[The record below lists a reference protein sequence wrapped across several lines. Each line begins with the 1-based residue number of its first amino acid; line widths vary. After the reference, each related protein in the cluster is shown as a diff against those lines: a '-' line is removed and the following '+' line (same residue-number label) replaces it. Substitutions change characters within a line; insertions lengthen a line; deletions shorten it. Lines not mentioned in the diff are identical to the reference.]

1 MIGGILMAN
10 VKDVKSKAVKITLTD
25 GVERTIKFTLNAL
38 AELEDRYGSVD
49 EAFKQLD
56 NNSIKAVRCIL
67 WAGLIHEDPELTEQ
81 QVGNLIDIQ
90 YMQELMASLNDA
102 FESDMPVAEKLPDNA
117 EPKLDGAQDPN
128 A

>member
-1 MIGGILMAN
+1 MAN
-10 VKDVKSKAVKITLTD
+10 VTDVKSKAVKITLTD
-25 GVERTIKFTLNAL
+25 GVERTIKFTLNAM

-67 WAGLIHEDPELTEQ
+67 WAGLIHEDPDLTEQ

-90 YMQELMASLNDA
+90 YMQKLMASLGSA
-102 FESDMPVAEKLPDNA
+102 FNADMPEAEKLPENT

-128 A
+128 V

>member
-1 MIGGILMAN
+1 MAN

-25 GVERTIKFTLNAL
+25 GVERTIKFTLNAM

-67 WAGLIHEDPELTEQ
+67 WAGLIHEDPDLTEQ

-90 YMQELMASLNDA
+90 YMQELMSSLGEAFDA
-102 FESDMPVAEKLPDNA
+102 DMPESEKLPETA
-117 EPKLDGAQDPN
+117 EPKLDGAHDPN

>member
-1 MIGGILMAN
+1 MAN

-25 GVERTIKFTLNAL
+25 GVERTIKFTLNAM
-38 AELEDRYGSVD
+38 AELEDRYGSVE

-67 WAGLIHEDPELTEQ
+67 WAGLIHEDPDLTEQ

-90 YMQELMASLNDA
+90 YMQELMASLGDA
-102 FESDMPVAEKLPDNA
+102 FDADMPEPEKLNETA
-117 EPKLDGAQDPN
+117 EPKLDGAHDPN

>member
-25 GVERTIKFTLNAL
+25 GVERTIKFTLNAM

-67 WAGLIHEDPELTEQ
+67 WAGLIHEDPDLTEQ

-90 YMQELMASLNDA
+90 YMQELMASLGDA
-102 FESDMPVAEKLPDNA
+102 FNADMPVAEKLPDNA

>member
-1 MIGGILMAN
+1 MAN

-25 GVERTIKFTLNAL
+25 GVERTIKFTLNAM

-67 WAGLIHEDPELTEQ
+67 WAGLIHEDPDLTEQ

-90 YMQELMASLNDA
+90 YMQELMASLGEAFDA
-102 FESDMPVAEKLPDNA
+102 DMPEPEKLPETA

>member
-1 MIGGILMAN
+1 MAN

-25 GVERTIKFTLNAL
+25 GVERTIKFTLNAM

-67 WAGLIHEDPELTEQ
+67 WAGLIHEDPDLTEQ

-90 YMQELMASLNDA
+90 YMQELMASLGEAFDA
-102 FESDMPVAEKLPDNA
+102 DMPEPEKLPETA
-117 EPKLDGAQDPN
+117 EPKLDGAHDPN

>member
-1 MIGGILMAN
+1 MAN
-10 VKDVKSKAVKITLTD
+10 LTDVKSKAVKITLTD
-25 GVERTIKFTLNAL
+25 GVERTIKFTLNAM
-38 AELEDRYGSVD
+38 AELEDRYGSVE

-67 WAGLIHEDPELTEQ
+67 WAGLIHEDPDLTEQ

-90 YMQELMASLNDA
+90 YMQELMESLGTAFDA
-102 FESDMPVAEKLPDNA
+102 DMPKAEKLP
-117 EPKLDGAQDPN
+117 ESTELKLDGAQDPN